1 MANIKSD
8 EYEIYSV
15 GLKGLYVVAR
25 LFVNLSEQKGRWG
38 LGRTIAGNFK
48 TKLAF

>member
-25 LFVNLSEQKGRWG
+25 LFVNLSENGRKADGG
-38 LGRTIAGNFK
+38 LAA
-48 TKLAF
+48 L